1 MSVESLQKLDL
12 RQIQIIKNLSD
23 TVEIEKNIIKPV
35 LVLVGNSYNFAL
47 DLQCKSKILKNN
59 ERRLK

>member
-23 TVEIEKNIIKPV
+23 TVEIEKKYYQA
-35 LVLVGNSYNFAL
+35 STSTSWKQ
-47 DLQCKSKILKNN
+47 LQFYFGSTM
-59 ERRLK
+59 